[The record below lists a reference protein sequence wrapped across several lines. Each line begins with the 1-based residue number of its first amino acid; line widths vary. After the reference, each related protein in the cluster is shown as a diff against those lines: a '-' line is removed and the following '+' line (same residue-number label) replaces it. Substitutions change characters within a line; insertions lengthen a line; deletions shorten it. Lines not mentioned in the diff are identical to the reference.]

1 MERRA
6 QDVEQEIT
14 VTMVKNA
21 DRAILIQQPQDAI
34 RATRPQANAMAA
46 CQDMDM
52 MEKLTPARDA
62 KQDRS
67 VPMERRANHVILGQC

>member
-6 QDVEQEIT
+6 QDVEQGTTAI
-14 VTMVKNA
+14 MAKHA
-21 DRAILIQQPQDAI
+21 DHAILIQQPQDAI

-52 MEKLTPARDA
+52 SKRG
-62 KQDRS
+62 KRVS
-67 VPMERRANHVILGQC
+67 CV